1 MARVAFLVIYSD
13 STERNL
19 SFVNSVSKKNR
30 GVNVPLMLM
39 LMRWDGK
46 IGFPGGKIE
55 FGEDSTDGLA
65 REVKEEI
72 GFDCDKSKMKLVSN
86 FRFAE
91 NDVELFAYEVSK
103 EKLKS
108 IIRVS
113 TETDSFLIE
122 NQGCFAV
129 QVANFVVNEVNNL
142 EGGGFEEFKM
152 HNFCASARVE
162 IDMFINYL
170 FTGRG

>member
-13 STERNL
+13 STEQNL
-19 SFVNSVSKKNR
+19 SFVNSVSKKDR

-55 FGEDSTDGLA
+55 LGEDSADGLA

-86 FRFAE
+86 FKFTE

-103 EKLKS
+103 DKLKS
-108 IIRVS
+108 IMRVS

-129 QVANFVVNEVNNL
+129 QIANFIDNENYDI
-142 EGGGFEEFKM
+142 GGFEEFKM

-162 IDMFINYL
+162 LDMFINYL